1 MSGGGR
7 DAALRL
13 IGALLGESDDD
24 ADWSRD
30 AGRRRRMV
38 QRLRE
43 LAADTDDDAQTVRF
57 TAPVL
62 TGNVRLLIGMVRAN
76 RPWRLAARLSRAL
89 VAAGATGV
97 FALVTPDI
105 WQLADAFGWWR
116 LTLVGLVAVGAT
128 TATLVVGGG
137 LWERAGRSRV
147 REQVALFNLAT
158 TATVLIGVLVLYAT
172 LFVLALLAALVL
184 VVPGLYAGTLGHPA
198 RFSDYVELAWL
209 TSSLATLGGAL
220 GAGLEQD
227 DVVREAA
234 YTYRTSGGEE
244 SRADAA

>member
-1 MSGGGR
+1 VAHARPVHGDGT
-7 DAALRL
+7 
-13 IGALLGESDDD
+13 
-24 ADWSRD
+24 DWSRD
-30 AGRRRRMV
+30 AERRQRMTRR
-38 QRLRE
+38 LHE

-57 TAPVL
+57 TARVL
-62 TGNVRLLIGMVRAN
+62 TGNLRLLVGMVRAN
-76 RPWRLAARLSRAL
+76 RPWRLVARLSRAL

-137 LWERAGRSRV
+137 LWEHARRSAA

-158 TATVLIGVLVLYAT
+158 TATVLIGVLALYAA
-172 LFVLALLAALVL
+172 LFALALLAALVL
-184 VVPGLYAGTLGHPA
+184 VVPALYGDTLGHPA
-198 RFSDYVELAWL
+198 GFSDYVELTWL

-227 DVVREAA
+227 EVVREAA
-234 YTYRTSGGEE
+234 YTHRAGEVTE
-244 SRADAA
+244 PEPG